1 MTSLK
6 IGIKVRSVVGTMM
19 CLGLSIGILLM
30 IGWCIAKMNLPL
42 SRLPTQGYLDTT
54 GGKDY
59 LTMSHLVAAALRTTT
74 RLFIGMGCSILFS
87 LIFGVLAA
95 RYRSARYVI
104 LPIVN
109 LLESVPL
116 LGFLTFTTAWFMGL
130 FPNNV
135 LGVET
140 VAIFGVFTAQAWNIM
155 LALYQSLRVTPED
168 LITVAKQFGCNSWQ
182 RFWRLEFL
190 YATPSILWNIVI
202 SQSAAWFALVA
213 CEQATIM
220 VPKNETLVLPGIG
233 SYIQIALD
241 TANFGAVIN
250 AVIALIICVLLVN
263 VFIFQPLIKGT
274 AHYKYGTSTDSQL
287 PQQSQVYDL
296 MVMAKVPLLVK
307 RFHRH
312 IRYWWLYG
320 APKQW
325 QKLGFS
331 RIIRILKKYTVYWRI
346 AWWLVIGVGLYRL
359 GVLLIKYLDWINLS
373 VLFKWT
379 FLTTSRVLIAVLL
392 SALIFIPLAVWVASN
407 ARRLKLI
414 QPVGQVLGS
423 IPADIY
429 VPIVAVMITLTGTT
443 QHWWVIPL
451 IMTGTQWYFFFNI
464 IAGYLAIPS
473 DIKDVVNV
481 FHLSGWHWWT
491 HFLIPS
497 LFPALITAIINAAG
511 AAWNADIAAELI
523 SWGTHQYAVTGLGAY
538 IAQNINNKPAEATGV
553 LIICVIVGL
562 CVVLIWQPLYRFAER
577 RFHY

>member
-6 IGIKVRSVVGTMM
+6 RGIKVRSVVGTMM
-19 CLGLSIGILLM
+19 WLGLSIGILLM

-74 RLFIGMGCSILFS
+74 RLFIGMGYSILFS
-87 LIFGVLAA
+87 LIFGILAA

-135 LGVET
+135 LGVEA

-168 LITVAKQFGCNSWQ
+168 LMTVAKQFGCNSWQ

-213 CEQATIM
+213 CEQATIV

-250 AVIALIICVLLVN
+250 AVIALVICVLLVN

-296 MVMAKVPLLVK
+296 MVMAKAPLLVK
-307 RFHRH
+307 RLHRH

-346 AWWLVIGVGLYRL
+346 AWWLVIAVGLYRL

-429 VPIVAVMITLTGTT
+429 IPIVALMITLTGTT

-451 IMTGTQWYFFFNI
+451 IMTGTQWYFF
-464 IAGYLAIPS
+464 S
-473 DIKDVVNV
+473 T
-481 FHLSGWHWWT
+481 LSRG
-491 HFLIPS
+491 
-497 LFPALITAIINAAG
+497 
-511 AAWNADIAAELI
+511 
-523 SWGTHQYAVTGLGAY
+523 
-538 IAQNINNKPAEATGV
+538 
-553 LIICVIVGL
+553 
-562 CVVLIWQPLYRFAER
+562 IWQFPVISKMLLIF
-577 RFHY
+577 FTCQSGVGGHTF